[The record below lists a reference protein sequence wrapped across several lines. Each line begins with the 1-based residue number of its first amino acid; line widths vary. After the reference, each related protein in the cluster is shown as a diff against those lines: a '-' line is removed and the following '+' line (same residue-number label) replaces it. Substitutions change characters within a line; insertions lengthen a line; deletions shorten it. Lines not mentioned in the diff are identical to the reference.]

1 MPRATRLPDR
11 TAAVPT
17 NEQRR
22 ATAKRKLE
30 RQLERREAQ
39 ARKRRIL
46 TIIAALGTV
55 LAAGYLLWLFQRTAM
70 GEPAAVTAGDHMDWI
85 TTSPEAIRLTD

>member
-1 MPRATRLPDR
+1 MR

-22 ATAKRKLE
+22 ETAKRKLE
-30 RQLERREAQ
+30 RQLERRAAQ

-46 TIIAALGTV
+46 TIIGATVAAIAVIGAVVATV
-55 LAAGYLLWLFQRTAM
+55 VITNRDSGDRTAS
-70 GEPAAVTAGDHMDWI
+70 AATRP
-85 TTSPEAIRLTD
+85 S